1 MAPIQSRRFNALAS
15 RYLPINL
22 CRYVNASAYTVQ
34 PPAVGTCSATLI
46 GLHSGAFTKIQTNAP
61 TTPHRPDAP
70 LQPLIINRVFF
81 ISVRSST
88 YLHHRCSTFILA
100 FILIIII
107 MPPHEGL
114 VHLKEYDIKDSNV
127 ELIGTD
133 IDHQVKYKSAAEEPA
148 WQAVGK
154 GPGLLIWRIENFQVV
169 PWPEQKYGQFFDG
182 DSFIV
187 LYSFKVG
194 KDGSEKL
201 GHEIYFWLG
210 SHASQDEAGTAA
222 YKTVELDEFLHGA
235 ASQHR
240 EVQTAPSDEFLALF
254 PKISIR
260 SGGVR
265 SGFRHVEETPQE
277 EVNTLLRVFTNPGS
291 KTSNGVVVHEVEPTY
306 RSLDDSDVFIFDKGD
321 KIWVWQGKSCSPME
335 KAKAAQV
342 VHDMT
347 LAKHV
352 EVEVVA
358 QTESRSRRVITL
370 LGGDT
375 STQSDGFKKGRPIA
389 SGNKASVASG
399 RSKKL
404 FKLSDGSGQLSFSL
418 VKDGNVTANDLDGN
432 DVFLLDSGKSIW
444 VWEGQGASRAEKAQW
459 LRVAQAYIR
468 QLSQSFTDSHL
479 IPLAKV
485 SQGNE
490 TKAFQQAIAA

>member
-1 MAPIQSRRFNALAS
+1 
-15 RYLPINL
+15 
-22 CRYVNASAYTVQ
+22 
-34 PPAVGTCSATLI
+34 
-46 GLHSGAFTKIQTNAP
+46 
-61 TTPHRPDAP
+61 
-70 LQPLIINRVFF
+70 
-81 ISVRSST
+81 
-88 YLHHRCSTFILA
+88 
-100 FILIIII
+100 
-107 MPPHEGL
+107 MPPNQGL

-148 WQAVGK
+148 WQVVGK
-154 GPGLLIWRIENFQVV
+154 APGLFIWRIENFQVI
-169 PWPEQKYGQFFDG
+169 PWPKDKYGQFYDG

-187 LYSFKVG
+187 LHSYKVG
-194 KDGSEKL
+194 SKDGSEKL
-201 GHEIYFWLG
+201 GHEIFFWLG
-210 SHASQDEAGTAA
+210 SHTSQDEAGTAA

-240 EVQTAPSDEFLALF
+240 EVQSAPSDEFLALF
-254 PKISIR
+254 PKLSIR

-265 SGFRHVEETPQE
+265 SGFNHVEEAPKE
-277 EVNTLLRVFTNPGS
+277 EVTTLLRVFTNPGS
-291 KTSNGVVVHEVEPTY
+291 KTSNGVVVLEVEPTY
-306 RSLDDSDVFIFDKGD
+306 RSLDDGDVFVLDKGD

-352 EVEVVA
+352 DVEVVA
-358 QTESRSRRVITL
+358 QSESRSRRVIDL

-375 STQSDGFKKGRPIA
+375 STQFDGFKQARPLA
-389 SGNKASVASG
+389 SGNKASVAAG

-404 FKLSDGSGQLSFSL
+404 FRLSDASGKLSFNIVKSGSVAES
-418 VKDGNVTANDLDGN
+418 DLDGN
-432 DVFLLDSGKSIW
+432 DVFLLDSGKSVW

-468 QLSQSFTDSHL
+468 ELGQSSADSHL

-485 SQGNE
+485 NQGNE

>member
-1 MAPIQSRRFNALAS
+1 M
-15 RYLPINL
+15 
-22 CRYVNASAYTVQ
+22 
-34 PPAVGTCSATLI
+34 PAN
-46 GLHSGAFTKIQTNAP
+46 HFH
-61 TTPHRPDAP
+61 TPHC
-70 LQPLIINRVFF
+70 LQPAPPTHNITVFP
-81 ISVRSST
+81 SST
-88 YLHHRCSTFILA
+88 YLHHRFKTHLLVFIL
-100 FILIIII
+100 FLII
-107 MPPHEGL
+107 MPPHGGL

-148 WQAVGK
+148 WQVVGK

-169 PWPEQKYGQFFDG
+169 PWPKEKYGQFYDG

-187 LYSFKVG
+187 LHSFKVG
-194 KDGSEKL
+194 SKDASEKL
-201 GHEIYFWLG
+201 GHEIFFWLG
-210 SHASQDEAGTAA
+210 SHTSQDEAGTAA

-240 EVQTAPSDEFLALF
+240 EVQSAPSDEFLALF
-254 PKISIR
+254 PRISIR

-265 SGFRHVEETPQE
+265 SGFRHVEEAPKE
-277 EVNTLLRVFTNPGS
+277 EVTTLLRVFTNPGS
-291 KTSNGVVVHEVEPTY
+291 KTSNGIVVHEVEPTY
-306 RSLDDSDVFIFDKGD
+306 RSLDDGDVFVLDKGD

-352 EVEVVA
+352 DVEVVA
-358 QTESRSRRVITL
+358 QTESRSRRVIDL

-375 STQSDGFKKGRPIA
+375 STQSDGFKQGRPIA
-389 SGNKASVASG
+389 SGNKTSVASG

-404 FKLSDGSGQLSFSL
+404 FRLSDASGQLSFSI
-418 VKDGNVTANDLDGN
+418 VKDGNVTASDLDSN
-432 DVFLLDSGKSIW
+432 DVFLLDSGKAIW

-468 QLSQSFTDSHL
+468 QLGQSSTDSHL

-485 SQGNE
+485 NQGNE